1 MVNVFK
7 GKDIAYDDA
16 VYDKTHF
23 WLLGRKHIKRI
34 GVQPRIERDKMFK
47 HRLNKNNVKGFIK
60 YYVSELYLIQLIFTI
75 FFTVDSSSI
84 IL

>member
-47 HRLNKNNVKGFIK
+47 HRLNKK
-60 YYVSELYLIQLIFTI
+60 
-75 FFTVDSSSI
+75 
-84 IL
+84 